1 MDYHVTIVGK
11 SLSVRVTHKNIKT
24 VRLKVFPSG
33 EIRLSVPLDTPDEW
47 VAEFLNQKQKWIA
60 EKVSKFEKTKAI
72 EKETHIRSGAA
83 TRILGRQLVI
93 QVEAASQK
101 RIVKNDGKLF
111 LYTTNP
117 NDQENI
123 DKQFNNWWQRKS
135 KEYFIEV
142 VDELY
147 PIIQKHGIKKPKVV
161 VKKMATLWGS
171 CSRKMGRINL
181 NYYLYKASLPCIEYV
196 ILHEL
201 THFLYPHHDKDFYD
215 FLTIYMPDWQERKK
229 KLDYEIVLGV

>member
-1 MDYHVTIVGK
+1 MDYNVSVNGK
-11 SLSVRVTHKNIKT
+11 SLPVLVTHKDMKT
-24 VRLKVFPSG
+24 VRLRVFPSG
-33 EIRLSVPLDTPDEW
+33 EISMSVPFGTTDEW
-47 VAEFLNQKQKWIA
+47 ISDFLNQKQKWVADKI
-60 EKVSKFEKTKAI
+60 ERFENTKAI
-72 EKETHIRSGAA
+72 EKEANIRSGVS

-93 QVEAASQK
+93 YVEAANRK
-101 RIVKNDGKLF
+101 RIIKSDTKLF

-117 NDQENI
+117 NDQEDI
-123 DKQFNNWWQRKS
+123 DKQFNNWWQRAA
-135 KEYFIEV
+135 KEYFIGV

-147 PIIQKHGIKKPKVV
+147 PIIQKHGIGKPKVV

-181 NYYLYKASLPCIEYV
+181 NFYLYKASLPCIEYV

-201 THFLYPHHDKDFYD
+201 AHFLYPHHNKDFYD

-229 KLDYEIVLGV
+229 KLDYDIVLGV